1 MPLLTNDKILN
12 YFAVCLSLPSSSH
25 GRPTPY
31 KVPAFIA
38 QQVEADLEK
47 KLNKD
52 HVPTSLWA
60 SRLASALTDVLYY
73 NVIPTR
79 THTPADAAAAWPD
92 KPENKKTS
100 VQIPV
105 PSHSEICKKPTI
117 R

>member
-12 YFAVCLSLPSSSH
+12 YFAVYLFLSSFSH
-25 GRPTPY
+25 CRPTPY
-31 KVPAFIA
+31 EVPAFTA
-38 QQVEADLEK
+38 QQVEAELEK

-79 THTPADAAAAWPD
+79 THTPADAATWPD

-105 PSHSEICKKPTI
+105 PRHSEICKKPTI